1 MNKHYKPI
9 ACSLHDEYE
18 IAIMH
23 RKYLNIKWFDDD
35 AGVYHTDKVLPKDIL
50 LKNKEE
56 FLVARAHDSAQN
68 NNELCIRLDK
78 ITLLE
83 K

>member
-18 IAIMH
+18 IAIIH
-23 RKYLNIKWFDDD
+23 RKYLNIKWLDDT
-35 AGVYHTDKVLPKDIL
+35 GVNHTDKVLPKDVL
-50 LKNKEE
+50 VKNKEE
-56 FLVARAHDSAQN
+56 FLVAYTQDNR
-68 NNELCIRLDK
+68 ELCIRLDK

-83 K
+83 KRS